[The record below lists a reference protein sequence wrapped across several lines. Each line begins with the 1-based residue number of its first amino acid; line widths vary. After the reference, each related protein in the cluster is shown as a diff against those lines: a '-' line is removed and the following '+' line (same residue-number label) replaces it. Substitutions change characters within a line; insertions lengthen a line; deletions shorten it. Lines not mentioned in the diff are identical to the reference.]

1 MVVPLLLF
9 WRLVFAGEVLY
20 WGVPLTQF
28 YPWHVLINRALAAG
42 RWPLWTDLLG
52 NGAPL
57 LANLQTAF
65 FYPPNLLF
73 RLLPVERALGYSVL
87 LHVIGA
93 GLAAAYWAR
102 TLGLDSLG
110 RTVTALSYA
119 LGGYVVGRTQ
129 FITMVAA
136 YAWLPLLLAL
146 TERLIQRRRGTDA
159 VWLGGALAFQ
169 LWAGHAQIWFY
180 SMLLVAAYGLYR
192 IAHRAVQSRSM
203 DPLKSGLPGL
213 ALAAGL
219 GLGLSAIQLIPT
231 AELALNS
238 QRSGGADLD
247 FAMTYSF
254 WPWRLLTLLAPNL
267 FGSPALG
274 NYAGYATYWE
284 DTAYV
289 GILPLIFAATAM
301 AIWFKRTTTG
311 TPDPSPVRVSSGKSL
326 DSSSLSLSV
335 IPFFALLVPVAI
347 LLAMGKNTPIFPFV
361 FRSVPGFAFF
371 QAPARLMLWFAV
383 AVSTLAGIGAH
394 HFRLTYWKQYTLR
407 LTAAGAGAML
417 VVSLAMGGA
426 RVALGHVYLPAVAR
440 LAITL
445 AMACGLLL
453 LRGREPDDQD
463 GRVASSPL
471 PRPLWGPLIAG
482 LLCVDLLWFGLPL
495 TPTISAD
502 LYRRPN
508 QTAQVVRSDTTETRL
523 YVDPALEY
531 DLTFNQFFL
540 FDTFGPPDVAA
551 WRRLQETLLPN
562 LNAVHGI
569 PSANNNEP
577 LAIGRWR
584 EVLNKTAKAD
594 PSTARRLLQLMNV
607 GVVLAQH
614 PPPDSSPVA
623 EMPHLY
629 RLDAPLPR
637 GWLVPAARVIADT
650 DVLLSELVAPRFDP
664 AAEVLLEPDR
674 NTSELGDVSWN
685 TAGPDVSSGAGGQV
699 ISLREE
705 WNSRTIDLV
714 ASQPGYLVL
723 AYTYYPGWR
732 ATLDGHPAQILR
744 ANYAFMALPV
754 ESGAHHVVLTYRPSS
769 LLWGLILS
777 SLSALAMIGIV
788 AVSKTTDLLS
798 SGQHIQPD

>member
-1 MVVPLLLF
+1 MVVPLLLV
-9 WRLVFAGEVLY
+9 WRLIFAGEVLY

-73 RLLPVERALGYSVL
+73 RLLPVERALGYSVV

-93 GLAAAYWAR
+93 GLAAAYWGR
-102 TLGLDSLG
+102 TLGLSGLG
-110 RTVTALSYA
+110 RTVIALSYA

-159 VWLGGALAFQ
+159 VWLGGALALQ

-180 SMLLVAAYGLYR
+180 SMLLMAAYGLYR
-192 IAHRAVQSRSM
+192 ILQHAVRSRSTES
-203 DPLKSGLPGL
+203 LKSGLPGL

-219 GLGLSAIQLIPT
+219 GLGLSAVQLIPT

-238 QRSGGADLD
+238 LRRAGADWD

-274 NYAGYATYWE
+274 NYAGYAAYWE

-289 GILPLIFAATAM
+289 GILPLIFAATAVV
-301 AIWFKRTTTG
+301 IWFKRITALP
-311 TPDPSPVRVSSGKSL
+311 PDTLPPGASSGKSQQ
-326 DSSSLSLSV
+326 SSSLSLSV

-361 FRSVPGFAFF
+361 FRSLPGFAFF
-371 QAPARLMLWFAV
+371 QAPARMMLWFAV

-394 HFRLTYWKQYTLR
+394 HFRLTYRKQYALR

-417 VVSLAMGGA
+417 VVSLAMLGA
-426 RVALGHVYLPAVAR
+426 RVALGGVYLPAVTR

-445 AMACGLLL
+445 GLACGLLL
-453 LRGREPDDQD
+453 LRGREPDGRD
-463 GRVASSPL
+463 GRVVSSLL

-482 LLCVDLLWFGLPL
+482 LLCIDLLWFGLPL

-502 LYRRPN
+502 LYRLPN
-508 QTAQVVRSDTTETRL
+508 QAAHAVRPHTTETRL

-531 DLTFNQFFL
+531 DLTFNHYFR
-540 FDTFGPPDVAA
+540 FDAFGPPDVAE
-551 WRRLQETLLPN
+551 WTPLQETLLPN

-584 EVLNKTAKAD
+584 EMLNKTADAD
-594 PSTARRLLQLMNV
+594 PPTAGRLLQLMNV
-607 GVVLAQH
+607 GVVLAQD
-614 PPPDSSPVA
+614 PPPDSSPLA
-623 EMPHLY
+623 AIPHLY
-629 RLDAPLPR
+629 SLDDPLPR
-637 GWLVPAARVIADT
+637 AWLVPAARVIADA
-650 DVLLSELVAPRFDP
+650 DALLSELMAPDFDP
-664 AAEVLLEPDR
+664 RAEVLLEPPT
-674 NTSELGDVSWN
+674 NTAELGEVSRE
-685 TAGPDVSSGAGGQV
+685 TASPDVSSAAGGLA

-705 WNSRTIDLV
+705 WNRRTIDLI
-714 ASQPGYLVL
+714 ASQPSYLVL
-723 AYTYYPGWR
+723 AYTYYPGWQ
-732 ATLDGHPAQILR
+732 ATADGHPAQILR
-744 ANYAFMALPV
+744 ANYAFMALAV
-754 ESGAHHVVLTYRPSS
+754 ESGPHHVVLTYRPGS
-769 LLWGLILS
+769 LLWGLIIS

-788 AVSKTTDLLS
+788 AVSKPTDLLS
-798 SGQHIQPD
+798 SG